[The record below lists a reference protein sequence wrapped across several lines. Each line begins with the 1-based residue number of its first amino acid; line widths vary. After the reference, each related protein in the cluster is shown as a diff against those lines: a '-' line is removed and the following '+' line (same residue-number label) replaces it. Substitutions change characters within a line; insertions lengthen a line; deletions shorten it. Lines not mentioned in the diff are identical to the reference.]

1 VLAAIVLMAAIFAWS
16 PRTGTVTVELH
27 DAVSG
32 SWIYD
37 AEIALGDRFTRSFF
51 STEQQFSDLPF
62 GTWEVVVSADGFPP
76 VSPRTVELSR
86 RDRDV
91 TVAIEMRG
99 NGIPDMQDLLVF
111 ERIENGTLQAEIRPV
126 DSGRRGIVR
135 HPAMPI
141 AIAAAVWV
149 QTVDGRPARF
159 PTSAGA
165 ERGRLLLRDSLTWS
179 WRDDRDDGYRYIAES
194 VWGEIGS
201 ADGPIAVVDYI
212 VVVADA
218 QNVTQQDVDG
228 QLQRI
233 VQAVSLEDPDDVTLD
248 GVSSAGSGVRVF
260 RDTSW
265 NVVIR

>member
-1 VLAAIVLMAAIFAWS
+1 
-16 PRTGTVTVELH
+16 
-27 DAVSG
+27 
-32 SWIYD
+32 
-37 AEIALGDRFTRSFF
+37 
-51 STEQQFSDLPF
+51 
-62 GTWEVVVSADGFPP
+62 
-76 VSPRTVELSR
+76 
-86 RDRDV
+86 
-91 TVAIEMRG
+91 
-99 NGIPDMQDLLVF
+99 
-111 ERIENGTLQAEIRPV
+111 
-126 DSGRRGIVR
+126 
-135 HPAMPI
+135 
-141 AIAAAVWV
+141 
-149 QTVDGRPARF
+149 
-159 PTSAGA
+159 
-165 ERGRLLLRDSLTWS
+165 
-179 WRDDRDDGYRYIAES
+179 